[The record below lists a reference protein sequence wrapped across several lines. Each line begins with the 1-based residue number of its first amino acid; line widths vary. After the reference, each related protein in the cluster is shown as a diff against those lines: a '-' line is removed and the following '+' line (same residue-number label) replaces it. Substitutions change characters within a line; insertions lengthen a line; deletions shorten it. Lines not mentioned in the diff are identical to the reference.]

1 MNLGYML
8 HGGAPVKK
16 RYRLNATATTVAGI
30 PMMMG
35 VTANAGLVL
44 TGVNSGT
51 DVVGVT
57 LDTGVYT
64 TTPTATTPEGIITV
78 VINPDAVYRMH
89 MASNGTAGTQ
99 LTLTTNATAN
109 SAGTAVVSTSGD
121 PDPNSPNDMIE
132 GTMICVSGA
141 NKGQTRT
148 LTTTVTNTATTT
160 VAFMNAIAVG
170 DEFIFV
176 PWNITSSVAN
186 TARLTTNFAEVVQST
201 ATAVGILFALPDM
214 EIDFADTTSARR
226 NSYLY
231 GKFLD
236 HVYDISTT

>member
-1 MNLGYML
+1 ML
-8 HGGAPVKK
+8 F
-16 RYRLNATATTVAGI
+16 RSSAG
-30 PMMMG
+30 
-35 VTANAGLVL
+35 AGLVL

-64 TTPTATTPEGIITV
+64 TTPTATTPEGLITV

-109 SAGTAVVSTSGD
+109 SGGTAVVSTSGD
-121 PDPNSPNDMIE
+121 PDPNSPDMIE

-160 VAFMNAIAVG
+160 VAFLNAIAVG
-170 DEFIFV
+170 DEFIMV
-176 PWNITSSVAN
+176 PWNLTSSLNN

-201 ATAVGILFALPDM
+201 AGGVGVAFGLTDL

-226 NSYLY
+226 NSFLY

-236 HVYDISTT
+236 HIFDVNTT

>member
-16 RYRLNATATTVAGI
+16 RFRVNAAMTTIAGV
-30 PMMMG
+30 PVMLG
-35 VTANAGLVL
+35 TSANAGLVL

-51 DVVGVT
+51 DIVGVT
-57 LDTGVYT
+57 LDTSAYT
-64 TTPTATTPEGIITV
+64 TTPTATSPEGIITV
-78 VINPDAVYRMH
+78 VINPDAIYRMK
-89 MASNGTAGTQ
+89 MAANGTAGTQ

-109 SAGTAVVSTSGD
+109 SGGTAVVSTSGY
-121 PDPNSPNDMIE
+121 PDPNSPDMIE
-132 GTMICVSGA
+132 GTMICVSGG

-160 VAFMNAIAVG
+160 VAFLNAIAVG

-176 PWNITSSVAN
+176 PWNLTSSLNN

-201 ATAVGILFALPDM
+201 AGGVGVAFGLTDL

-226 NSYLY
+226 NSFLY

-236 HVYDISTT
+236 HIYDVNTT